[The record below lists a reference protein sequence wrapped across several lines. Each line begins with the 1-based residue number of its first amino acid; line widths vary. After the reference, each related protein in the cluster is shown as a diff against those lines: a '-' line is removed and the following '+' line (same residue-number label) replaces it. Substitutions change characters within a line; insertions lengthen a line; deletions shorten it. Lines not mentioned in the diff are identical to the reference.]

1 MNVIGIHDGHNA
13 SACLIKNGELI
24 AAIGEERLTRN
35 KHQYGFPF
43 KSIKKILEISNLSFK
58 DIDRISMSTKTLPPR
73 YFLTQRN
80 SNFSIKDYWREQK
93 EYWYPVLIEG
103 KKAIYTEIFRHHID
117 NKKFPYNKNLIKNE
131 DDHVGM
137 WEARKNH
144 VSQFFSIDKS
154 KIDIHDHH
162 NSHAAYGYCTSP
174 LYKKKPLLV
183 FTIDGGGDNSN
194 ATVSICNEDGEIDEI
209 SRSSNCNIGRIY
221 RAMTLLLGM
230 RPSDHEFKVMGL
242 AAYNTKKHADFAY
255 QVFKETLKVDGL
267 GFDYKIKPKDH
278 FFYFKEKLEGER
290 FDSIAFGLQKRTEEL
305 ICNWVSNAIAKTD
318 IKDIVISGGVS
329 QNIKANQKILELE
342 NVNSLYIPPGPG
354 DESISIGSGFLSSI
368 KLNNKYQNK
377 SFCIKFN
384 PYCGSSYTDLE
395 IKNFLSSL
403 NKENWHFKESNN
415 KEIATLLS
423 KGEIIARFSSGKME
437 FGARALGNRS
447 ILADPSSSQVIH
459 YLNRLV
465 KMRDFWMPFAPSI
478 LFERASDYLIDRKN
492 NISKYMAISYESKK
506 LALKH
511 LPAGLHPFDKTS
523 RAQIV
528 CKNDNEEYHSLIK
541 EFENITGIGA
551 LLNTSFNIHG
561 EAIVESP
568 KDAIK
573 TLENSGLRYLY
584 IGSYLVKKLKS

>member
-43 KSIKKILEISNLSFK
+43 KSINKILEISNLSFK
-58 DIDRISMSTKTLPPR
+58 DIDRISMATKTLPPR

-103 KKAIYTEIFRHHID
+103 KEAIYTEIFKHHID
-117 NKKFPYNKNLIKNE
+117 KKEFPYNKKLIKNE

-137 WEARKNH
+137 WEARKEH

-242 AAYNTKKHADFAY
+242 AAYNTQKHADFAY

-267 GFDYKIKPKDH
+267 GFGYKIKPKDH

-354 DESISIGSGFLSSI
+354 DESISIGAGFLSSI
-368 KLNNKYQNK
+368 KLNNKYINVYINYGNLK
-377 SFCIKFN
+377 R
-384 PYCGSSYTDLE
+384 D
-395 IKNFLSSL
+395 L
-403 NKENWHFKESNN
+403 NK
-415 KEIATLLS
+415 
-423 KGEIIARFSSGKME
+423 
-437 FGARALGNRS
+437 
-447 ILADPSSSQVIH
+447 
-459 YLNRLV
+459 
-465 KMRDFWMPFAPSI
+465 
-478 LFERASDYLIDRKN
+478 
-492 NISKYMAISYESKK
+492 
-506 LALKH
+506 
-511 LPAGLHPFDKTS
+511 FD
-523 RAQIV
+523 
-528 CKNDNEEYHSLIK
+528 
-541 EFENITGIGA
+541 
-551 LLNTSFNIHG
+551 
-561 EAIVESP
+561 
-568 KDAIK
+568 DAIK
-573 TLENSGLRYLY
+573 LYEQALSISKENFNTFT
-584 IGSYLVKKLKS
+584 IFE